1 MSFINVCINYY
12 DSVPEA
18 FMRRGHL
25 KRMWKCQLWTN
36 ENVLFWT
43 AQGKSL
49 NQYKRDLDTNTRELQ
64 KLPVYIKILASV
76 MRRELAYNLITEVIK
91 QITGSRHKQVIKARI
106 N

>member
-1 MSFINVCINYY
+1 MSLYQLLWFCAWSIYEAGSPQKNV
-12 DSVPEA
+12 
-18 FMRRGHL
+18 
-25 KRMWKCQLWTN
+25 KCQLLTN

-49 NQYKRDLDTNTRELQ
+49 NQYKRDLDTNTSELQ
-64 KLPVYIKILASV
+64 KLLFYIKILASV

-91 QITGSRHKQVIKARI
+91 QIMGSSHKQVRKARI

>member
-1 MSFINVCINYY
+1 M
-12 DSVPEA
+12 
-18 FMRRGHL
+18 
-25 KRMWKCQLWTN
+25 
-36 ENVLFWT
+36 
-43 AQGKSL
+43 